1 MAAQTT
7 DGTGIELVIETV
19 AISKGNS
26 VAEIFATEAELL
38 AANRNDGAI
47 GYAQDTQLFY
57 FRADNTWSPTGGA
70 GVQIYATEADILA
83 DTTASAGTIAY
94 VTDIDTYYFKKS
106 TEWQALAVGGG
117 EANLGG
123 NVGTGQQIYRT
134 KSGVTLQFRSLTAA
148 SGKVSVTQN
157 DLDVSL
163 DVVPGNIQHQ
173 SLAGVGTNTH
183 AQIDSQLSDFADHA
197 ADVTIHRSIDDSGT
211 SNTDLFSAAHILS
224 ELALKRDTATL
235 IDHEVDVSHVGVN
248 THDEIDAGLADSA
261 AHIADGTIHHVIN
274 DASVS
279 TTDLLSAS
287 KITSLVSP
295 KADDSAVIHITGNE
309 VISGVKTF
317 SQTISGSVDGSA
329 SQLQTARTIN
339 GVAFDGTGDIT
350 VPTGARGLIASN
362 HAPTMTLTADNSG
375 FICRTDYGDCTW
387 ILPDATTSPGVYFTF
402 EQEGGGAVTVQ
413 AASGDS
419 IYADPSGGASINGS
433 NSQFPGVITLVSVG
447 STYWLPVSAVGAWS
461 PSGQSLVDAGTLAG
475 ATLSSGV
482 TASSL
487 SSLGTVTHLTAT
499 DMTVTN
505 PISGDLNGSAMSAD
519 VLTVARNINGV
530 PFDGSADITI
540 SAGGGPVN
548 ASDLAG
554 ATLAASVVNS
564 SLTSVG
570 TLNGLNLTG
579 VSHFADVGAGLIF
592 FLDALASGGAAD
604 FVFRR
609 GGDIGTGGCEF
620 VYDTRSGYPWTGSS
634 GAGMAFIMYGGD
646 RLTLGISAADYSKFG
661 AKVDAD
667 AQHMEIGCQLRLLN
681 LASDPTAMGPGAT
694 YFNTTTNQIKTYN
707 GTTWEAVGSGGGSAI
722 VPELTGDVTTT
733 GSSNVT
739 TLDNAAVIGQA
750 LTGFS
755 ASAGVISAADSL
767 VAAIGK
773 LAANISAKADDTAVV
788 HNSGDENIT
797 GVKTFVSPIAA
808 SITGGAATAT
818 AFATARSINGIAF
831 DGTANVTVTAA
842 ANTLTGT
849 SLASGVVSSS
859 LTSVGT
865 LVNLAVT
872 NPITGSVTGN
882 AATVTTNANLT
893 GDATS
898 VGNAVTLSNAAV
910 IGQVLT
916 GYTSGAGTVSAADSI
931 LTAIQKLNGN
941 IAALGAAAA
950 GTLTGTTLAANVV
963 TSSLTTIGTLANL
976 TVSGVC
982 KLGNGSAAAPAY
994 GFTGSPSG
1002 VGMYSGGTNVLNFA
1016 TAGTMAMS
1024 INAQQTVTIVTK
1036 LTCNGLLTMGQAL
1049 QFLSA
1054 PGDPGITLAAG
1065 QMYFNNAS
1073 KRIRIYDGT
1082 AWSDAGNPVM
1092 TGYTAGAG
1100 TVSASDTPISAI
1112 QKLDGN
1118 IGLKATD
1125 TAVVHLS
1132 GAESITGLKSFTS
1145 VIALA
1150 PLAADPTGTA
1160 AGQVYFNNT
1169 SNKIKIYNGS
1179 AWETVTST

>member
-70 GVQIYATEADILA
+70 GVQVYATESDILA

-94 VTDIDTYYFKKS
+94 ATDIDTYYFKKS

-134 KSGVTLQFRSLTAA
+134 KSGVTLQFRSLAAA
-148 SGKVSVTQN
+148 SSKVSVTQN
-157 DLDVSL
+157 DLDVSF

-183 AQIDSQLSDFADHA
+183 AQIDSQLADYADHA

-235 IDHEVDVSHVGVN
+235 IDHEADVSHVGVN

-287 KITSLVSP
+287 KITALVSP

-548 ASDLAG
+548 ASDLVG
-554 ATLAASVVNS
+554 ATLAASVTAS
-564 SLTSVG
+564 SLSSLGVLDSISINGAAASYFG
-570 TLNGLNLTG
+570 TTTG
-579 VSHFADVGAGLIF
+579 NFTV
-592 FLDALASGGAAD
+592 FLDCASAAQAVD
-604 FVFRR
+604 FVFRK
-609 GGDIGTGGCEF
+609 GGTNGFEF
-620 VYDTRSGYPWTGSS
+620 VYDTRDGNGYPWVGPS
-634 GAGMAFIMYGGD
+634 GAGLAFIGYGD
-646 RLTLGISAADYSKFG
+646 RLTLGISAFDYSKYG
-661 AKVDAD
+661 WIIDLDAR
-667 AQHMEIGCQLRLLN
+667 QMSTGCQMQLLN
-681 LASDPTAMGPGAT
+681 LASDPTPMGPGAT
-694 YFNTTTNQIKTYN
+694 YYNTTTNQIKTYN
-707 GTTWEAVGSGGGSAI
+707 GTAWEVVGSGGGSTI

-739 TLDNAAVIGQA
+739 TLDNAAVIGQV

-755 ASAGVISAADSL
+755 AAAGVISAADSL

-797 GVKTFVSPIAA
+797 GVKTFVSPIVA

-831 DGTANVTVTAA
+831 DGTADITVAAAAGTLSGATLASGITASSLTSVGTLLDLTVTNPIAGSVTGSSASTSGNAATATKLATARNINGIAFDGTANITVAAA

-849 SLASGVVSSS
+849 VLASGVVTSS

-865 LVNLAVT
+865 LATLAVS
-872 NPITGSVTGN
+872 G
-882 AATVTTNANLT
+882 AA
-893 GDATS
+893 S
-898 VGNAVTLSNAAV
+898 VG
-910 IGQVLT
+910 G
-916 GYTSGAGTVSAADSI
+916 
-931 LTAIQKLNGN
+931 
-941 IAALGAAAA
+941 
-950 GTLTGTTLAANVV
+950 
-963 TSSLTTIGTLANL
+963 NL
-976 TVSGVC
+976 TVSG
-982 KLGNGSAAAPAY
+982 
-994 GFTGSPSG
+994 TGQILLPDGANTSPSIKFPSMTNTG
-1002 VGMYSGGTNVLNFA
+1002 VY
-1016 TAGTMAMS
+1016 
-1024 INAQQTVTIVTK
+1024 
-1036 LTCNGLLTMGQAL
+1036 CNGGVVLCVSGTDRLNVTASAVTSNTGIWG
-1049 QFLSA
+1049 QFLKSNQTSTPNAPSFDCHFSGCGLYQSSA
-1054 PGDPGITLAAG
+1054 TVFGIAAG
-1065 QMYFNNAS
+1065 SVAAVTFSTTNQSTSFLAS
-1073 KRIRIYDGT
+1073 IYL
-1082 AWSDAGNPVM
+1082 ARF
-1092 TGYTAGAG
+1092 
-1100 TVSASDTPISAI
+1100 AS
-1112 QKLDGN
+1112 
-1118 IGLKATD
+1118 
-1125 TAVVHLS
+1125 
-1132 GAESITGLKSFTS
+1132 
-1145 VIALA
+1145 
-1150 PLAADPTGTA
+1150 DPTGTA
-1160 AGQVYFNNT
+1160 GGQCYFNTT
-1169 SNKIKIYNGS
+1169 SNKIKVYNGT
-1179 AWETVTST
+1179 AWETVTSA